1 MDGPGGSWKRLRGQY
16 GLGLDAWALS
26 LAFRAMH
33 TRTNTADVIRLPAEW
48 EPVGAVLLAWPSA
61 ESDWAPWL
69 DRARATV
76 VAMARAIAPRARVLV
91 VSADPQSSHDLL
103 ADLSEH
109 VTVIAVPLNDTWIRD
124 YGPITILRNQQP
136 CLLDFGFNGWGL
148 KFPADRDNLVTAFL
162 HAEGHLGQ
170 VARLIPG
177 LWLEGGS
184 IESDGKG
191 TLLTTSACLL
201 SPNRNPHFDRA
212 AIDGA
217 LREWLGAQRVLWLD
231 HGHLEGDDTDAHIDT
246 IARMCPDDTIAYVA
260 CDDPNDSHFA
270 DFALMAAELAAL
282 RTAAG
287 QPYRLVPLPWARE
300 RRAAD
305 GHRLPATYANFLFV
319 NGAVLVP
326 TYADPNRDADA
337 LAAVA
342 RACPGFAIIAIDCTV
357 LVEQH
362 GSLHCMTMQIPLEIF
377 S

>member
-1 MDGPGGSWKRLRGQY
+1 MEGESVGAGQC

-26 LAFRAMH
+26 LASRAMH
-33 TRTNTADVIRLPAEW
+33 TRTNTTDVIRLPAEW

-61 ESDWAPWL
+61 DSDWKPWL
-69 DRARATV
+69 KRARATV
-76 VAMARAIAPRARVLV
+76 VAMARAIAPRTRVILV
-91 VSADPQSSHDLL
+91 SDDPQSSHDLL
-103 ADLSEH
+103 AELSAQ
-109 VTVIAVPLNDTWIRD
+109 VTVIEVPLNDTWIRD
-124 YGPITILRNQQP
+124 YGPISIVRNRQP
-136 CLLDFGFNGWGL
+136 CVLDFGFNGWGL
-148 KFPADRDNLVTAFL
+148 KFPADRDNNVTAFL
-162 HAEGHLGQ
+162 HAAGHFGTAPR
-170 VARLIPG
+170 VIPG

-184 IESDGKG
+184 IESDGQG

-201 SPNRNPHFDRA
+201 SPNRNPHLDRA
-212 AIDGA
+212 AIEVA
-217 LREWLGAQRVLWLD
+217 LQTWLGAERVLWLD

-246 IARMCPDDTIAYVA
+246 IARLCPEDTIAYVA
-260 CDDPNDSHFA
+260 CDDPADPHFA
-270 DFALMAAELAAL
+270 GFAAMAAELAAL

-287 QPYRLVPLPWARE
+287 KPYHLVPLPWARE

-326 TYADPNRDADA
+326 TYEDPDRDAAA

-342 RACPGFAIIAIDCTV
+342 QACPGFAIIPVDCTV

-362 GSLHCMTMQIPLEIF
+362 GSLHCMTMQIPQEIF